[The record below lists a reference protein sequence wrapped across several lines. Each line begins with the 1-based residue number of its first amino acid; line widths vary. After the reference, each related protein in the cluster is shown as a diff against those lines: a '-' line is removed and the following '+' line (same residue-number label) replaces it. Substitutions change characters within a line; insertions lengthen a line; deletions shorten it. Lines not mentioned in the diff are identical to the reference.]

1 MLTVQRYEIIAIPP
15 NFWDILYR
23 FVTNYSHKL
32 VRGMYLIQY
41 LLHIRLLLLYS
52 AYYSYSVYCLLKFIE
67 EAGSLSAVHL
77 DMVELKGD
85 GQGCPQPALAVAASH
100 HHRITELVGVLVDD
114 AVEFGGYHG

>member
-23 FVTNYSHKL
+23 FVTNYSHKV

-52 AYYSYSVYCLLKFIE
+52 AYYSYSVYCLLEFIE
-67 EAGSLSAVHL
+67 EAGGMSAIHL
-77 DMVELKGD
+77 HVVELEGD
-85 GQGCPQPALAVAASH
+85 GQGRLQPAFAVA
-100 HHRITELVGVLVDD
+100 D
-114 AVEFGGYHG
+114 AVEFG